1 MENSKFVTEW
11 VIETVKE
18 KYADDIALVVSHSTL
33 RIDENEEVISYFVP
47 ITERGRTF
55 ARTFILDGEGF
66 DIWGIEWERLEKF
79 AALEEYNITCLADGE
94 VLYARMPAD
103 KQRFEELK
111 KIQLEL
117 QAFSPDKVV
126 WDIDDLS
133 NQPPWG
139 KNISNDIT
147 NLSNYFVTSDGE
159 DFITIFFNAL
169 EKAKKMQIDLTI
181 ENV

>member
-1 MENSKFVTEW
+1 MNELYQGTLDKDNV
-11 VIETVKE
+11 ETAIV
-18 KYADDIALVVSHSTL
+18 
-33 RIDENEEVISYFVP
+33 
-47 ITERGRTF
+47 
-55 ARTFILDGEGF
+55 
-66 DIWGIEWERLEKF
+66 
-79 AALEEYNITCLADGE
+79 
-94 VLYARMPAD
+94 
-103 KQRFEELK
+103 ELK

-133 NQPPWG
+133 KQPPWG

-169 EKAKKMQIDLTI
+169 EKAKKLQVDLTI
-181 ENV
+181 DSV